1 MIRLDKSLYSKLH
14 SNTDIPKE
22 RVGGAE
28 GKDEEE
34 EEEGESGRVSYLR
47 D

>member
-1 MIRLDKSLYSKLH
+1 MRLDKFLYSKLH

-22 RVGGAE
+22 RVGVE

-34 EEEGESGRVSYLR
+34 GEQGRVSYLR